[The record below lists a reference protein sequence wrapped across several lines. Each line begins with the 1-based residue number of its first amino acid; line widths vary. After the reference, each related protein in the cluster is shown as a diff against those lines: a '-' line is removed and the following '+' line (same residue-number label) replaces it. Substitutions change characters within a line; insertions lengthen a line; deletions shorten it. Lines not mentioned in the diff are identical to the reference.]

1 MSDDVANT
9 VVREGA
15 VIATTANVTKAG
27 IIGALISAFGS
38 QYTLV
43 AVSISVAIIS
53 MILNAYFQ
61 HKKHQR
67 EELESARNMAREDE
81 KLELLRE
88 QNNRDKELY
97 ARRSQALDKE
107 LGN

>member
-1 MSDDVANT
+1 MSDSVADA
-9 VVREGA
+9 VVREGTA
-15 VIATTANVTKAG
+15 IAATANVTKAG
-27 IIGALISAFGS
+27 VIGALISAFGS